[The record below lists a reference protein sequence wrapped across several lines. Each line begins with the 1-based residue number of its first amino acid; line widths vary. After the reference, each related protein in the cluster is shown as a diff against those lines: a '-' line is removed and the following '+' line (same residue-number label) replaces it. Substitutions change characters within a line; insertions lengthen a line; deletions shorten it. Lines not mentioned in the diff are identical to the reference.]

1 MATVIPVS
9 FRVAPFPDNADY
21 TPQEFADALVARLS
35 IESPTTISF
44 FVSGPTAPTSNV
56 GPWLKNGV
64 TWYVWD
70 TPTASY
76 VPQVIESQSLRYI
89 FQNGAPDHNFYTFW
103 GSLNGTGKAQSIQY
117 FWNGD
122 WHDVYEDT
130 FALYTKTVDMNTAI
144 DNKIATALVPY
155 STTIQM
161 NTAIQAAVQGVAFG
175 KGAFQVVMGSSQHQA
190 IAVSD
195 SGTITPIFNVVA
207 ADPDGC
213 FSGNKYTCPAN
224 GYYIFNVILQVN
236 ADDSNTTDL
245 GTICNILKNAGV
257 GIAGNV
263 LQSQADPSAAMAQA
277 VTVGPVLMNIGDQV
291 YVTLDYTITVTAP
304 SGILVGGG
312 GPAGAQFSGLMVR
325 SA

>member
-1 MATVIPVS
+1 LSSLIPVA
-9 FRVAPFPDNADY
+9 FRVSPFPTNADY
-21 TPQEFADALVARLS
+21 TPQEFADALVARMS

-56 GPWLKNGV
+56 GPWLKNGL
-64 TWYVWD
+64 TWYVFD
-70 TPTASY
+70 TPTAAY
-76 VPQVIESQSLRYI
+76 VPQVIESQSLMYI

-103 GSLNGTGKAQSIQY
+103 GSLDGSGKAQSIQY
-117 FWNGD
+117 FSSGA

-130 FALYTKTVDMNTAI
+130 FALYTKTVDANTII
-144 DNKIATALVPY
+144 DNKIAAALLPY
-155 STTIQM
+155 STTSQM
-161 NTAIQAAVQGVAFG
+161 NTAIATAVQGVAFG

-195 SGTITPIFNVVA
+195 SGTIVPIFNVVA
-207 ADPDGC
+207 ADPDSC

-224 GYYIFNVILQVN
+224 GYYIFNVILQVS

-257 GIAGNV
+257 GLAGNA
-263 LQSQADPSAAMAQA
+263 LQSQVNPAAATSQA

-291 YVTLDYTITVTAP
+291 YITLDYTITVSAP